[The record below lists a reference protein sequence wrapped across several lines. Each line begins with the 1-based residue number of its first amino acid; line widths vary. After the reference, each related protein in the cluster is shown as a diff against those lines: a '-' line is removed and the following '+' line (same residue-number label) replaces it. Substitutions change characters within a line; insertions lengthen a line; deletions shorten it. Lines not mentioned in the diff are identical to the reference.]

1 VVSRIQ
7 VGIGYS
13 ACFHG
18 LYCVSCHVIT
28 STLKVLTSC
37 STFTCISVVPIAG
50 HIIAD
55 LNGGQESKTDSILLV
70 TIWELGEAAGPL
82 LIAPLSER
90 YGRYPVF
97 NIANVFFICG
107 SVMGVLSQSV
117 GLMIFSR
124 FFIGMTVASNVLSPA
139 IIGDIFPSEQRGSA
153 MSVVMFAPLLGG
165 AIGPAISGAI
175 TETLGWRRTMWL
187 AILLSVIC
195 EVVFL
200 TCFRETYKVKILAK
214 EGLPIT
220 DDTEIAVSKAD
231 SSLIACITRPVK
243 VFYSSFVLQILSL
256 YGALAFTWFY
266 VMATTF
272 PDILRY
278 QYNFTPAMIGTS
290 FLSFSVGS
298 VIGLIICN
306 FLLDRIYTRLAAS
319 SEKPT
324 PENRLPLMMVSS
336 IALPFVV
343 ALYGWVPQLNL
354 PVPLMLLVV
363 VLFGI
368 FVIMS
373 MVPLMAYIVD
383 AFNLFSAS
391 AITAIL
397 ITRCL
402 MGTFLPLVTAPL
414 TDKIGYGLGFTVLSA
429 ACIVLAPIP
438 FIVWKYGGHWRQNS
452 EYTKDE

>member
-1 VVSRIQ
+1 
-7 VGIGYS
+7 
-13 ACFHG
+13 
-18 LYCVSCHVIT
+18 
-28 STLKVLTSC
+28 
-37 STFTCISVVPIAG
+37 
-50 HIIAD
+50 
-55 LNGGQESKTDSILLV
+55 
-70 TIWELGEAAGPL
+70 
-82 LIAPLSER
+82 
-90 YGRYPVF
+90 
-97 NIANVFFICG
+97 VFFICG
-107 SVMGVLSQSV
+107 SIMGVLSHSV

-124 FFIGMTVASNVLSPA
+124 FFIGMTVASNVLAPA

-187 AILLSVIC
+187 AIALSIVC
-195 EVVFL
+195 EAVFL
-200 TCFRETYKVKILAK
+200 TCFRETYKVKVLAK
-214 EGLPIT
+214 QGLPIE
-220 DDTEIAVSKAD
+220 DEAENDAAKAD
-231 SSLIACITRPVK
+231 MSLMTCIARPIK
-243 VFYSSFVLQILSL
+243 VFYSSFVLQIMSL

-278 QYNFTPAMIGTS
+278 QYNYTPAMVGS
-290 FLSFSVGS
+290 AFLSFSLGS

-306 FLLDRIYTRLAAS
+306 QLLDRIYTKLAAKS
-319 SEKPT
+319 GKAT
-324 PENRLPLMMVSS
+324 PENRLPLMMVSCVT
-336 IALPFVV
+336 LPFVV
-343 ALYGWVPQLNL
+343 ALYGWVPELNL
-354 PVPLMLLVV
+354 PVPLMLLTV
-363 VLFGI
+363 VLFGV

-373 MVPLMAYIVD
+373 MVPLMAYVVD

-414 TDKIGYGLGFTVLSA
+414 NEKVGYGLGFTMLSV
-429 ACIVLAPIP
+429 ACAMLSPIP
-438 FIVWKYGGHWRQNS
+438 FLIWRYGEQWRQKS

>member
-1 VVSRIQ
+1 
-7 VGIGYS
+7 
-13 ACFHG
+13 
-18 LYCVSCHVIT
+18 
-28 STLKVLTSC
+28 VLPDHDEKILISI

-50 HIIAD
+50 KIIAD

-97 NIANVFFICG
+97 NVANVFFICG
-107 SVMGVLSQSV
+107 SIMGVLSQSV

-124 FFIGMTVASNVLSPA
+124 FFIGMTVASNVLAPA
-139 IIGDIFPSEQRGSA
+139 IIGDIFPSDQRGSA

-187 AILLSVIC
+187 AIALSVVC

-200 TCFRETYKVKILAK
+200 TCFRETYKVKVLAK
-214 EGLPIT
+214 KGLPIT
-220 DDTEIAVSKAD
+220 DDTENAVAKED
-231 SSLIACITRPVK
+231 LSLIACITRPVK

-272 PDILRY
+272 PDILKY
-278 QYNFTPAMIGTS
+278 QYNFTPALIGTA

-306 FLLDRIYTRLAAS
+306 LLLDRIYTKLAAGS
-319 SEKPT
+319 DKPT

-343 ALYGWVPQLNL
+343 ALYGWVPQLDL
-354 PVPLMLLVV
+354 PVPLMLLTV

-373 MVPLMAYIVD
+373 MVPVMAYVVD
-383 AFNLFSAS
+383 AFNLYSAS
-391 AITAIL
+391 AITALL

-429 ACIVLAPIP
+429 ACVVVAPIP
-438 FIVWKYGGHWRQNS
+438 FLIWRYGGHWRQNS
-452 EYTKDE
+452 DFTKDE

>member
-1 VVSRIQ
+1 
-7 VGIGYS
+7 
-13 ACFHG
+13 
-18 LYCVSCHVIT
+18 
-28 STLKVLTSC
+28 
-37 STFTCISVVPIAG
+37 
-50 HIIAD
+50 
-55 LNGGQESKTDSILLV
+55 LNGGQESKTGSILLV

-107 SVMGVLSQSV
+107 SIMGVLSHSV

-124 FFIGMTVASNVLSPA
+124 FFIGMTVASNVLAPA

-187 AILLSVIC
+187 AIALSIVC
-195 EVVFL
+195 EAVFL
-200 TCFRETYKVKILAK
+200 TCFRETYKVKVLVK
-214 EGLPIT
+214 KGLPIE
-220 DDTEIAVSKAD
+220 DEAENDAAKAD
-231 SSLIACITRPVK
+231 MSLMTCIARPVK
-243 VFYSSFVLQILSL
+243 VFYSSFVLQIMSL

-278 QYNFTPAMIGTS
+278 QYNFTPAMVGS
-290 FLSFSVGS
+290 AFLSFSVGS

-306 FLLDRIYTRLAAS
+306 RLLDRIYTKLAAQS
-319 SEKPT
+319 GKST
-324 PENRLPLMMVSS
+324 PENRLPLMMISS
-336 IALPFVV
+336 VILPFVV
-343 ALYGWVPQLNL
+343 ALYGWIPELDL
-354 PVPLMLLVV
+354 PVPLMLLTV
-363 VLFGI
+363 VLFGV

-373 MVPLMAYIVD
+373 MVPLMAYVVD

-414 TDKIGYGLGFTVLSA
+414 NEKVGYGLGFTILSV
-429 ACIVLAPIP
+429 ACAMLSPIP
-438 FIVWKYGGHWRQNS
+438 FLIWRYGEQWRQKS

>member
-1 VVSRIQ
+1 
-7 VGIGYS
+7 
-13 ACFHG
+13 
-18 LYCVSCHVIT
+18 
-28 STLKVLTSC
+28 
-37 STFTCISVVPIAG
+37 
-50 HIIAD
+50 
-55 LNGGQESKTDSILLV
+55 LNGGQESKTGSILLV

-107 SVMGVLSQSV
+107 SIMGVLSHSV

-124 FFIGMTVASNVLSPA
+124 FFIGMTVASNVLAPA

-187 AILLSVIC
+187 AIALSIVC
-195 EVVFL
+195 EAVFL
-200 TCFRETYKVKILAK
+200 TCFRETYKVKVLVK
-214 EGLPIT
+214 KGLPIE
-220 DDTEIAVSKAD
+220 DEAENDAAKAD
-231 SSLIACITRPVK
+231 MSLMTCIARPVK
-243 VFYSSFVLQILSL
+243 VFYSSFVLQIMSL

-278 QYNFTPAMIGTS
+278 QYNFTPAMVGS
-290 FLSFSVGS
+290 AFLSFSVGS

-306 FLLDRIYTRLAAS
+306 RLLDRIYTKLAAQS
-319 SEKPT
+319 VKST
-324 PENRLPLMMVSS
+324 PENRLPLMMISS
-336 IALPFVV
+336 VILPFVV
-343 ALYGWVPQLNL
+343 ALYGWIPELDL
-354 PVPLMLLVV
+354 PVPLMLLTV
-363 VLFGI
+363 VLFGV

-373 MVPLMAYIVD
+373 MVPLMAYVVD

-414 TDKIGYGLGFTVLSA
+414 NEKVGYGLGFTILSV
-429 ACIVLAPIP
+429 ACAMLSPIP
-438 FIVWKYGGHWRQNS
+438 FLIWRYGEQWRQKS

>member
-1 VVSRIQ
+1 
-7 VGIGYS
+7 
-13 ACFHG
+13 
-18 LYCVSCHVIT
+18 
-28 STLKVLTSC
+28 
-37 STFTCISVVPIAG
+37 VPIAG
-50 HIIAD
+50 QIISD
-55 LNGGQESKTDSILLV
+55 LNGGQESKTGSILLV

-107 SVMGVLSQSV
+107 SVMGVLSHSV

-124 FFIGMTVASNVLSPA
+124 FFIGMTVASNVLAPA

-187 AILLSVIC
+187 AIALSVVC
-195 EVVFL
+195 EAVFL
-200 TCFRETYKVKILAK
+200 TCFRETYKVKVLAK
-214 EGLPIT
+214 QGLPIE
-220 DDTEIAVSKAD
+220 DEAENDAAKAD
-231 SSLIACITRPVK
+231 MSLMTCIARPVK
-243 VFYSSFVLQILSL
+243 VFYSSFVLQIMSL

-278 QYNFTPAMIGTS
+278 QYNFTPAMVGS
-290 FLSFSVGS
+290 AFLSFSLGS

-306 FLLDRIYTRLAAS
+306 LLLDRIYTKLAAKS
-319 SEKPT
+319 GKAT
-324 PENRLPLMMVSS
+324 PENRLPLMMISS
-336 IALPFVV
+336 VILPFVV
-343 ALYGWVPQLNL
+343 AFYGWVPQLNL
-354 PVPLMLLVV
+354 PVPLMLLTV
-363 VLFGI
+363 VLFGV

-373 MVPLMAYIVD
+373 MVPLMAYVVD
-383 AFNLFSAS
+383 TFSLFSAS

-414 TDKIGYGLGFTVLSA
+414 NDKVGYGLGFTVLSV
-429 ACIVLAPIP
+429 ACAMLSPIP
-438 FIVWKYGGHWRQNS
+438 FLIWRYGEQWRQKS

>member
-1 VVSRIQ
+1 M
-7 VGIGYS
+7 
-13 ACFHG
+13 
-18 LYCVSCHVIT
+18 
-28 STLKVLTSC
+28 
-37 STFTCISVVPIAG
+37 PIAG
-50 HIIAD
+50 QIIAD
-55 LNGGQESKTDSILLV
+55 LNGGQESKTGSILLV

-97 NIANVFFICG
+97 NIANVFFILG
-107 SVMGVLSQSV
+107 SIMGVLSQSV
-117 GLMIFSR
+117 GLMIFCR
-124 FFIGMTVASNVLSPA
+124 FFIGMTVASNVLAPA

-187 AILLSVIC
+187 AIALSTVC
-195 EVVFL
+195 EIVFL
-200 TCFRETYKVKILAK
+200 TCFRETYKVKVLAK
-214 EGLPIT
+214 QGLAIE
-220 DDTEIAVSKAD
+220 DDTEIDVSKED
-231 SSLIACITRPVK
+231 MSLLTCIARPIK

-278 QYNFTPAMIGTS
+278 QYKFTPAMIGTA
-290 FLSFSVGS
+290 FLSFSLGS

-306 FLLDRIYTRLAAS
+306 RLLDRIYSNLAAKS
-319 SEKPT
+319 GKAT

-336 IALPFVV
+336 VTLPFVV
-343 ALYGWVPQLNL
+343 ALYGWIPQLDL
-354 PVPLMLLVV
+354 PVPLMLFMV
-363 VLFGI
+363 VLFGV

-373 MVPLMAYIVD
+373 MVPLMAYVVD
-383 AFNLFSAS
+383 AFSLFSAS
-391 AITAIL
+391 AITATL

-414 TDKIGYGLGFTVLSA
+414 NDKVGYGLGFTVLSV
-429 ACIVLAPIP
+429 ACALLSPIP
-438 FIVWKYGGHWRQNS
+438 FLISRYGEQWRQKS
-452 EYTKDE
+452 EYTKDQ

>member
-1 VVSRIQ
+1 M
-7 VGIGYS
+7 
-13 ACFHG
+13 
-18 LYCVSCHVIT
+18 
-28 STLKVLTSC
+28 
-37 STFTCISVVPIAG
+37 PIAG
-50 HIIAD
+50 QIISD
-55 LNGGQESKTDSILLV
+55 LNGGQESKADSILLV

-97 NIANVFFICG
+97 NIANLLFICG
-107 SVMGVLSQSV
+107 SIMGVLSQSV

-124 FFIGMTVASNVLSPA
+124 FFIGMTVASNVLAPA

-187 AILLSVIC
+187 AIALSMVC

-200 TCFRETYKVKILAK
+200 TCFRETYKVKVLAK
-214 EGLPIT
+214 QGVPIT
-220 DDTEIAVSKAD
+220 DDTEIEVAKED
-231 SSLIACITRPVK
+231 MSLLTCIARPAK
-243 VFYSSFVLQILSL
+243 VFCSSFVLQIMSL

-266 VMATTF
+266 VMATTL

-278 QYNFTPAMIGTS
+278 NYHFTPAMIGTA
-290 FLSFSVGS
+290 FLSFSLGS
-298 VIGLIICN
+298 VIGLAICN
-306 FLLDRIYTRLAAS
+306 RLLDRIYTKLAAQS
-319 SEKPT
+319 DKPT

-336 IALPFVV
+336 VALPFVV
-343 ALYGWVPQLNL
+343 ALYGWIPQLGL
-354 PVPLMLLVV
+354 PVPLMLLTVV
-363 VLFGI
+363 FFGM

-373 MVPLMAYIVD
+373 MVPLMAYVVD

-391 AITAIL
+391 AITATL

-414 TDKIGYGLGFTVLSA
+414 NDKVGYGLGFTVLSA
-429 ACIVLAPIP
+429 ACAVLSPIP
-438 FIVWKYGGHWRQNS
+438 FIIWRYGGQWRQKS